1 MMRRAILCFFLV
13 LASFNVVAQQ
23 PPADLAKALDD
34 AQQRAR
40 YTRDQMKSTEDKVK
54 AADKKNN
61 AALKRVEEQ
70 QKRLDD
76 AKAQADQTAK
86 QLQDTQAEL
95 AKAREAHDQAYK
107 DLGAAH
113 DAFEKAKPQ

>member
-1 MMRRAILCFFLV
+1 MLRTIFCILLMLGSLAAI
-13 LASFNVVAQQ
+13 AQTTSQ
-23 PPADLAKALDD
+23 SLDD

-40 YTRDQMKSTEDKVK
+40 FTREQMKAAEEKVK
-54 AADKKNN
+54 AAEKKNN

-76 AKAQADQTAK
+76 TKAQADQTAK
-86 QLQDTQAEL
+86 QLQDAQAEL

-113 DAFEKAKPQ
+113 DAFEKANAQ

>member
-1 MMRRAILCFFLV
+1 MLKIIFCISLMLGSLGAM
-13 LASFNVVAQQ
+13 AQTTSQ
-23 PPADLAKALDD
+23 SLDD

-40 YTRDQMKSTEDKVK
+40 FTREQMKASEEKVK
-54 AADKKNN
+54 AAEKKNN

-76 AKAQADQTAK
+76 TKAQADQTTK

-107 DLGAAH
+107 ELGSAH
-113 DAFEKAKPQ
+113 DAFEKSKGQQ

>member
-1 MMRRAILCFFLV
+1 MMRRVIFCFA
-13 LASFNVVAQQ
+13 LALGSFNVMAQS
-23 PPADLAKALDD
+23 ADVAKALDD

-40 YTRDQMKSTEDKVK
+40 YTREQMKSVEDKVK
-54 AADKKNN
+54 AAEKKNN

-70 QKRLDD
+70 QKRLDE

-107 DLGAAH
+107 ELGAAH
-113 DAFEKAKPQ
+113 DAFEKAKVQQ